1 MIIKSLLDND
11 FYKFSMHQAIFHN
24 YKNTSAKFRFICRNK
39 NIDLS
44 DYASE
49 IKQEISHLCS
59 LSLTDLELEF
69 LKQQKVFRH
78 DYLNYL
84 KNFRLNFKNINVE
97 IKDGNLSIEA
107 EGPWLDSS
115 LFEIYVLA
123 IVNEVYFKYTHP
135 HASEQE
141 GYNRLQE
148 KINLIKELNIESDT
162 LGRVPFKLIDF
173 GTRRRFSGQWQLK
186 VNQELYRQL
195 PNNFMG
201 TSSVYVAQK
210 LNIKPIGTFAH
221 EWLQAHQV
229 LASELINSQ
238 KQAFEVWLQEY
249 QGQLGIALSDIYG
262 TEPFLKDFSPQ
273 LANAYSGA
281 RHDSGDPFIW
291 GEKIINHYL
300 QNNIDPKTKTLVF
313 SDGLDVPKAIA
324 LYRHFVDRIN
334 VVFGIG
340 TNLTNDFGFPAL
352 NIVMKMVSCNHL
364 PVAKISD
371 EPSKA
376 ICDSAEFLQLLKTT
390 FGINL

>member
-24 YKNTSAKFRFICRNK
+24 YPEAPAKFRFICRNK
-39 NIDLS
+39 NINLS
-44 DYASE
+44 PYVSE
-49 IKQEISHLCS
+49 IKEEITNLCS
-59 LSLTDLELEF
+59 LKFSDEELEF
-69 LKQQKVFRH
+69 LKSQKVFTQ
-78 DYLNYL
+78 DYLAYL
-84 KNFRLNFKNINVE
+84 KTFNLDFKNINIEV
-97 IKDGNLSIEA
+97 KDNNLHIEA
-107 EGPWLDSS
+107 DGLWRDSS

-123 IVNEVYFKYTHP
+123 IVNEIYFKHTQPLANEAEAYIQL
-135 HASEQE
+135 ENKIKLILDLNQE
-141 GYNRLQE
+141 SKL
-148 KINLIKELNIESDT
+148 
-162 LGRVPFKLIDF
+162 LGRKPFQLIDF
-173 GTRRRFSGQWQLK
+173 GTRRRFSGPWQLK
-186 VNQELYRQL
+186 VNHELLRQL
-195 PNNFMG
+195 PENFMG
-201 TSSVYVAQK
+201 TSSVYIGQK

-229 LASELINSQ
+229 LAPALIDSQ
-238 KQAFEVWLQEY
+238 KMALEVWIKEY

-262 TEPFLKDFSPQ
+262 TEPFLKDFSPE
-273 LANAYSGA
+273 LARNYSGA

-291 GEKIINHYL
+291 GEKIIKHYL
-300 QNNIDPKTKTLVF
+300 NHNIDPKTKTLVF

-352 NIVMKMVSCNHL
+352 NIVMKMVECNHL

-376 ICDSAEFLQLLKTT
+376 ICDSAEFLTLLKTT
-390 FGINL
+390 FGIKV